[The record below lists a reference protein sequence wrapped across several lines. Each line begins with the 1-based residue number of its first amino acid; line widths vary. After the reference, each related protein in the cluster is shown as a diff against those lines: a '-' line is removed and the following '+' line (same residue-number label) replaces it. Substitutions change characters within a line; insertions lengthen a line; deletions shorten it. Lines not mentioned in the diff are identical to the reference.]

1 MKDVVVN
8 GASMGRQIGF
18 HVTVLMTSVLGII
31 GRLID
36 GSRGGGSLT
45 GWGVL
50 LFKNRDGPVL
60 YSMFLVLVI
69 LFSLFT
75 RSRQRYGLWDLNMDI
90 SVSVLGRYNEGFE
103 GLLSILLLLVLQQ

>member
-1 MKDVVVN
+1 LKDVVVN

-45 GWGVL
+45 GRGVL

-60 YSMFLVLVI
+60 YSNVFGISYFVFVVYSLWAKI
-69 LFSLFT
+69 LG
-75 RSRQRYGLWDLNMDI
+75 YGI
-90 SVSVLGRYNEGFE
+90 
-103 GLLSILLLLVLQQ
+103 

>member
-1 MKDVVVN
+1 
-8 GASMGRQIGF
+8 MGRQIGF
-18 HVTVLMTSVLGII
+18 HVTVLMTSVLGNYWEAY
-31 GRLID
+31 R
-36 GSRGGGSLT
+36 RFKRGGSLT

-75 RSRQRYGLWDLNMDI
+75 RSGQRYGLWDLNMDI

-103 GLLSILLLLVLQQ
+103 GLLSITLTTGPSTVASTLILY